1 MAVNPLGSGGVN
13 EPGQKR
19 VGGVAPAG
27 SNPAPAGRD
36 VDADS
41 VELSAEALRLAAP
54 DIPEGT
60 LDAERLRII
69 SQRIADGSYNADTA
83 MDAIARK
90 VAGELS

>member
-1 MAVNPLGSGGVN
+1 MEVNPLGSGGVN
-13 EPGQKR
+13 EPGHKR
-19 VGGVAPAG
+19 VGGVVPGG
-27 SNPAPAGRD
+27 SHPGATGRA

-69 SQRIADGSYNADTA
+69 SERIADGSYNSDAA
-83 MDAIARK
+83 VDAIARR
-90 VAGELS
+90 VAGEL